1 MESDTEK
8 LIKTYNW
15 KEETERI
22 KNIEKEISD
31 IVYKINNNNEQLNSV
46 DKETLTKELKEKIDS
61 TKQLLEKYE
70 MELTNSEVKGDSSEV
85 IKEREDQYILLSK
98 EYERIENIANIDAI
112 GKQNSIGEL
121 SDSNKKGKFI
131 KDTTINISHDEDEEE
146 LLQLQEILLDEQ
158 DKNLDILED
167 VIKRHQ
173 EIGLAINSEID
184 AQIDLFETTE
194 DDLQDTQRRLD
205 RTRRRIDQVGKLN
218 ELISCR
224 LIVIIIIL
232 LLILIIIKYSL

>member
-1 MESDTEK
+1 M
-8 LIKTYNW
+8 
-15 KEETERI
+15 
-22 KNIEKEISD
+22 
-31 IVYKINNNNEQLNSV
+31 NN
-46 DKETLTKELKEKIDS
+46 

-98 EYERIENIANIDAI
+98 EYERIENIASIDAI
-112 GKQNSIGEL
+112 GERNSIEEL
-121 SDSNKKGKFI
+121 LDSNTRSKFI
-131 KDTTINISHDEDEEE
+131 KDTAINVPQDGDEEE

-158 DKNLDILED
+158 DKNLDILAD
-167 VIKRHQ
+167 VIERHK

-194 DDLQDTQRRLD
+194 EDLEDTQRRLD
-205 RTRRRIDQVGKLN
+205 RTRRRIDQIGKLN

-232 LLILIIIKYSL
+232 LLILIIIKYSF